1 MKIRL
6 RSFLIIVLFIVSYSA
21 SGWAAPETV
30 PPFNNGDVVAFIGDS
45 ITHGGSYHADIF
57 LFYATRFPDKK
68 FKYYNC
74 GISGDTAQGAIS
86 RFDQDIAVHH
96 PDVATIML
104 GMNDVGRG
112 SYGKEKV
119 SPSDIA
125 AQDKSFAAYQKSM
138 DRLAAMLTN
147 IGSRIIF
154 ITPSIY
160 DQTAEIAA
168 GNNFGVDDGLI
179 RFAGFVKT
187 LAEKYNSPVVDFHTI
202 MLQVNHE
209 IQKNNPGATLI
220 GPDRIHPGP
229 LGHFVMAYE
238 FLRAQQMPKYVS
250 SIGIDAA
257 AANPTETVNCEIEQI
272 RALAPNGIGFSC
284 REFALPFPVSE
295 AQKQALAW
303 VPFQQDL
310 NQEVLTVKNLAAG
323 LYSLKID
330 GVPVATNSAADLAR
344 GINLSDCPTAPQYRQ
359 ALAVKALNDR
369 ILSISS
375 KLRVI
380 SFVRFKILSGVKTL
394 PEDDDA
400 LRDVLYASIEK
411 HKQAPWYDYFK
422 IQCDQF
428 IELRRKENDF
438 RQQIEGLFD
447 RIDQANKPAKH
458 QWLITP
464 VAASEKP

>member
-1 MKIRL
+1 MKNRL
-6 RSFLIIVLFIVSYSA
+6 RIFLTIVLFVVFYSA
-21 SGWAAPETV
+21 SGRASPETV
-30 PPFNNGDVVAFIGDS
+30 PPFNNGDTVAFIGDS
-45 ITHGGSYHADIF
+45 ITHGGSYHANIF
-57 LFYATRFPDKK
+57 LFYATRFPDRK

-74 GISGDTAQGAIS
+74 GISGDTALGAIA

-96 PDVATIML
+96 PNVATIML

-112 SYGKEKV
+112 NYGKEKR

-125 AQDKSFAAYQKSM
+125 AQDKSFAVYKESM
-138 DRLAAMLTN
+138 DRLASMLTN

-160 DQTAEIAA
+160 DQTARISAV
-168 GNNFGVDDGLI
+168 NNFGVDDGLI
-179 RFAGFVKT
+179 RFSGFVKT
-187 LAEKYNSPVVDFHTI
+187 LAQKYNSPVVDFHTI

-220 GPDRIHPGP
+220 GPDRIHPGIP
-229 LGHFVMAYE
+229 GHFVMAYE

-250 SIGIDAA
+250 GIGIDAA
-257 AANPTETVNCEIEQI
+257 AAKPTETVNCEVGPI
-272 RALAPNGIGFSC
+272 RSSASNGIAFSC

-323 LYSLKID
+323 LYCLKID
-330 GVPVATNSAADLAR
+330 GLPVSTNSAADLAR
-344 GINLSDCPTAPQYRQ
+344 GINLSDCPTTPQYRQ

-375 KLRVI
+375 KLRAI
-380 SFVRFKILSGVKTL
+380 GFVRFKILSGVKTL
-394 PEDDDA
+394 PEDDNA

-411 HKQAPWYDYFK
+411 HRQAPWYGYFK
-422 IQCDQF
+422 TQCDQF
-428 IELRRKENDF
+428 IELRREENDC
-438 RQQIEGLFD
+438 RRQIEVLFD
-447 RIDQANKPAKH
+447 RMDQANKPTTH

-464 VAASEKP
+464 AAAAGKP